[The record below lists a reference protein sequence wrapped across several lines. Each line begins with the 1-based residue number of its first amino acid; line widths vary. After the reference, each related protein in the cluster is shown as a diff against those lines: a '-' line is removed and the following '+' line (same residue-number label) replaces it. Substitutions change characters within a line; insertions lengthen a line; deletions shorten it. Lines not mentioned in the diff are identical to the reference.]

1 MDRISNFFRRFRRRS
16 QIGLAVLAA
25 VVVFS
30 FPAPEARAAQQ
41 TFSQNEILQAAEN
54 FFGVATKGLA
64 QVIQKVFED
73 LGEPSAFIA
82 GEEISGAF
90 IVGLRYGKGE
100 LNLKGKTTRK
110 VFWQGPSIGFDIGG
124 NASKAFVLVYN
135 LPMAEDLFRRFPGVD
150 GSFYLVAGVGV
161 NYQTDGG
168 TTLAPIRTGVGL
180 RAGASIGYLHYDS
193 EPSWFPF

>member
-1 MDRISNFFRRFRRRS
+1 MERLSKFCQWICHRRRNAG
-16 QIGLAVLAA
+16 IILAA

-41 TFSQNEILQAAEN
+41 TFTQNEILQAAEN

-64 QVIQKVFED
+64 EVIQKVFDD
-73 LGEPSAFIA
+73 LGNPNAFIA
-82 GEEISGAF
+82 GEEVSGAF
-90 IVGLRYGKGE
+90 IVGLRYGRGQ
-100 LNLKGKTTRK
+100 LNLKGKPARE
-110 VFWQGPSIGFDIGG
+110 VFWQGPSIGFDYGG
-124 NASKAFVLVYN
+124 NASKAFVLIYN
-135 LPMAEDLFRRFPGVD
+135 LPMAEDIFRRFPGVD

-180 RAGASIGYLHYDS
+180 RAGANLGYLHYTS
-193 EPSWFPF
+193 ESSWIPF